1 MHYGIVQFIELRG
14 GNEGLQDG
22 AVTHFGEG
30 HYVWQAA
37 VGVPSQQDGL
47 GHRVALGAEAA
58 AAPAFPF
65 RLSRR
70 EKVLHVPEHERETP
84 VPGRE
89 HKDERQYQNSHG
101 PIKPE

>member
-14 GNEGLQDG
+14 GNEGLQNR
-22 AVTHFGEG
+22 AVAHFREG
-30 HYVWQAA
+30 HDVGQAA
-37 VGVPSQQDGL
+37 IGIPRQQDGL
-47 GHRVALGAEAA
+47 GHCVALGAEAA

-70 EKVLHVPEHERETP
+70 KKVLHIPEHERETP

-89 HKDERQYQNSHG
+89 Q
-101 PIKPE
+101 